1 MGASAS
7 YLATKSKGI
16 LDERAAQLERMLAS
30 CTLCP
35 RQCRVNRLKGALGY
49 CQAPAEL
56 MISSVFAHYG
66 EETPLVGIGGSGTIF
81 LTHCN
86 LKCCFCQN
94 YEISMGGEGLIYS
107 HKKLAASMIDLQQR
121 GCHNINFVT
130 PTHYVPEIL
139 RSLSLAIDQGLS
151 IPLVYNCS
159 GYESL
164 EVVRLLEEI
173 IDIYMPDIKFLKR
186 ELSDR
191 YCNAPDYPDVAKEV
205 LREMQRQV
213 GDLVTDERGIAE
225 RGLLI
230 RHLVMP
236 SHAENTKDVL
246 TFLRQEISQ
255 DAFVNIMAQYHP
267 CYQAYRFEEISHR
280 PTMKEYGEAVE
291 YARRIELRRAGRGG

>member
-1 MGASAS
+1 MHALPC
-7 YLATKSKGI
+7 YLNAKSKGI
-16 LDERAAQLERMLAS
+16 LEERTIQLEARLAS

-35 RQCRVNRLKGALGY
+35 RQCRVNRLEGALGY
-49 CQAPAEL
+49 CQAPAE
-56 MISSVFAHYG
+56 IIVSSVFAHYG
-66 EETPLVGIGGSGTIF
+66 EESPLVGSGGSGTIF

-86 LKCCFCQN
+86 LKCLFCQN
-94 YEISMGGEGLIYS
+94 HEISMRGEGQQYS
-107 HKKLAASMIDLQQR
+107 YKKLAGAMIDLQQG

-130 PTHYVPEIL
+130 PTHYVPAIL

-164 EVVRLLEEI
+164 EVVKLLDGI
-173 IDIYMPDIKFLKR
+173 VDIYMPDIKFLKR

-191 YCNAPDYPDVAKEV
+191 YCNAPDYPDVVKEV
-205 LREMQRQV
+205 LKEMQRQV
-213 GDLVTDERGIAE
+213 GDLVIDQRGIAQ

-236 SHAENTKDVL
+236 SHGENTKDAL
-246 TFLRQEISQ
+246 NFIRRELSR

-267 CYQAYRFEEISHR
+267 CHQASRFEEISRR
-280 PTMKEYGEAVE
+280 PTVKEYNEAVE
-291 YARRIELRRAGRGG
+291 YACQIGLRRAGRQ

>member
-1 MGASAS
+1 
-7 YLATKSKGI
+7 
-16 LDERAAQLERMLAS
+16 LEESFAS

-35 RQCRVNRLKGALGY
+35 RQCRVNRLEGALGY

-56 MISSVFAHYG
+56 VISSVLAHYG
-66 EETPLVGIGGSGTIF
+66 EESPLVGKGGSGTIF

-86 LKCCFCQN
+86 LKCLFCQN
-94 YEISMGGEGLIYS
+94 YEISMKGEGLPYS
-107 HKKLAASMIDLQQR
+107 HKKLAAAMIDLQRR

-130 PTHYVPEIL
+130 PTHYVPGIF
-139 RSLSLAIDQGLS
+139 RGLSLAIDQGLT

-164 EVVRLLEEI
+164 EVVKLLEGI
-173 IDIYMPDIKFLKR
+173 VDIYMPDIKFLKR

-191 YCNAPDYPDVAKEV
+191 YCSAPDYPDVVREV
-205 LREMQRQV
+205 LKEMQRQV
-213 GDLVTDERGIAE
+213 GDLAVDERGIAQ

-236 SHAENTKDVL
+236 SHGENTKDVL
-246 TFLRQEISQ
+246 DFIRQELSR

-267 CYQAYRFEEISHR
+267 CYQASRFEEISRR
-280 PTMKEYGEAVE
+280 PSLKEYNEAVE
-291 YARRIELRRAGRGG
+291 YARQIGLRRAGRK